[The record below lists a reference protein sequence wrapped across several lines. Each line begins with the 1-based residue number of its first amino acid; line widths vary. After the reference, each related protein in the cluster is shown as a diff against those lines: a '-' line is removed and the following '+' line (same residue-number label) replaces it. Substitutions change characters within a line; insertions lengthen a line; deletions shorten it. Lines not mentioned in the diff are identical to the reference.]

1 MKILITTQVFPPEI
15 HPSAR
20 IVLELAQAHIESGC
34 PVIVATGFPHHPHG
48 RLLGGYRRKF
58 FIREEVD
65 SVPLVRGWH
74 LTSTSSSTFV
84 RAAVYVSQAF
94 GTIIAAVAG
103 KRPDVII
110 NFGPPLVGPF
120 LSLMMAKAFGAR
132 HIPVIYD
139 LYPDVAIEMGTV
151 KNGAIIR
158 AAKAIERMVYRGSDR
173 IVVLS
178 EGFRRILV
186 DDKGVPEKK
195 VRVIPIWIDPD
206 EVRRAMDPFSWRV
219 GQGIP
224 RDVFVVLYAGT
235 IGLVSGAEI
244 MVEVAREWS
253 ATPDVLFLFVG
264 EGKVKERVQ
273 LEARGLSNIK
283 FFDFQPREILAD
295 MLSAADVGVVTLLP
309 GRGRTSVPSKV
320 LGYMAVEVPVLASCD
335 PDSDSARMIEE
346 AQCGIVVPPGD
357 AEAISGA
364 LRRMM
369 TNRDKCRQMGKNG
382 RNYMERHHSKEVG
395 TAAFGKMIRE
405 FEQPAAQLQEHG
417 CHRKI

>member
-1 MKILITTQVFPPEI
+1 MRVLITTQVFPPEI
-15 HPSAR
+15 HPSSK
-20 IVLELAQAHIESGC
+20 IVWELARSLSDVGHQ
-34 PVIVATGFPHHPHG
+34 VTVATGYPHHPHG
-48 RLLGGYRRKF
+48 RLLGGYKKRLLL
-58 FIREEVD
+58 REEVE
-65 SVPLVRGWH
+65 SVPVVRGWH
-74 LTSTSSSTFV
+74 LTSTSSSIFV

-94 GTIIAAVAG
+94 GTTLAALAG

-151 KNGAIIR
+151 TNGAIIR
-158 AAKAIERMVYRGSDR
+158 AAKAVERIVYRGSDR

-178 EGFRRILV
+178 EGFRRVLV
-186 DDKGVPEKK
+186 DDKGVPEEK
-195 VRVIPIWIDPD
+195 VRVIPVWIDLD
-206 EVRRAMDPFSWRV
+206 EIRRAKDPFSWRV
-219 GQGIP
+219 RQGIP
-224 RDVFVVLYAGT
+224 RDAFVVLYAGT

-244 MVEVAREWS
+244 MVQVAREW
-253 ATPDVLFLFVG
+253 AAIPDVLFLFVG
-264 EGKVKERVQ
+264 EGKVKERIQ

-283 FFDFQPREILAD
+283 FFDFQTREILAD
-295 MLSAADVGVVTLLP
+295 MLSAADVGVMTLLP

-320 LGYMAVEVPVLASCD
+320 LGYMAVEVPVLASSD
-335 PDSDSARMIEE
+335 PDSDSARMIRE
-346 AQCGIVVPPGD
+346 AQCGIVVSPGD
-357 AEAISGA
+357 AWEISEA
-364 LRRMM
+364 LRRMIA
-369 TNRDKCRQMGKNG
+369 NRDKYRKMGKNG
-382 RNYMERHHSKEVG
+382 RNYMERYHAREVG